1 MNGPETVP
9 ELPETEGAEAQRGE
23 RETRPQSLTIG
34 TGSSIGVGCL
44 IVVVLFIVIAFA
56 IRSIFGSW

>member
-1 MNGPETVP
+1 MSESESGTELTEAQGPEAQH
-9 ELPETEGAEAQRGE
+9 GAS
-23 RETRPQSLTIG
+23 ETRPRSSTIG

-44 IVVVLFIVIAFA
+44 IVVVIFVVIAFA